1 MEYFIGATVC
11 NNLPID
17 VKDSK
22 SIVHFKSKLRSVYL
36 CQSSYIQ
43 IMYLTFYFPPSIK

>member
-1 MEYFIGATVC
+1 MRKIHSIKYSIEIEYFIGARVC

-22 SIVHFKSKLRSVYL
+22 SIEHFKSKLRSVL
-36 CQSSYIQ
+36 P
-43 IMYLTFYFPPSIK
+43 LPK